1 MATTRR
7 QVNDALGQLPD
18 NTDNEISPED
28 LRDAFLSSIGEFI
41 QFHVAPGDLPFAVVL
56 TGNAFEEIDAP
67 AIQTVSD
74 NWQDAS
80 PGPGS
85 EYVGTID
92 IFIFGSVMLSFIS
105 AMQNREFEFRL
116 RVNGVVD
123 DGSVMQIATGTNAQG
138 KRAHVAIPVSVAIQP
153 GDEVVLE
160 VADIG
165 GGGNDIDITAFS
177 GYWMSRP
184 Q

>member
-18 NTDNEISPED
+18 NTNNEIDPED

-41 QFHVAPGDLPFAVVL
+41 QFHVAPGDLPFTVSL
-56 TGNAFEEIDAP
+56 TAGDWEAIDAP
-67 AIQTVSD
+67 GISTTSE

-85 EYVGTID
+85 EYVGD
-92 IFIFGSVMLSFIS
+92 IQIWIFGSMMLSLIS
-105 AMQNREFEFRL
+105 TSQEDEYEFRL
-116 RVNGVVD
+116 KVNGVVD
-123 DGSVMQIATGTNAQG
+123 EGSIMQIATARNTGG
-138 KRAHVAIPVSVAIQP
+138 KRGHVAIPVSVGIQP
-153 GDEVVLE
+153 GDVVVLE
-160 VADIG
+160 MRDLDAG
-165 GGGNDIDITAFS
+165 GSDCDLTAFS
-177 GYWMSRP
+177 GYWLSRP